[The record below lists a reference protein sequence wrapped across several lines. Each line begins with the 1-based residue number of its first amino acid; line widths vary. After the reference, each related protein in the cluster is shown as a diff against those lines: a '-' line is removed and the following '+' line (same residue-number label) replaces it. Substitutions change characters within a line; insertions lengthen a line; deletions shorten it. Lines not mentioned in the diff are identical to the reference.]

1 MQDSRFLQMRIQ
13 VLGDVK
19 LNCWYFLMLQR
30 KAVLLSTM
38 VEGSK
43 RQWNTG
49 VQNRSSEKLVTR
61 GSNCHDIPRETQLS
75 QHNLLDI
82 LPQLAKA
89 EAAVPVESMVIMYET
104 YRFSKVVYSI
114 FILLSACSIVA
125 LHCQSLALHHSQIF
139 RIL

>member
-43 RQWNTG
+43 RQ
-49 VQNRSSEKLVTR
+49 
-61 GSNCHDIPRETQLS
+61 
-75 QHNLLDI
+75 
-82 LPQLAKA
+82 
-89 EAAVPVESMVIMYET
+89 
-104 YRFSKVVYSI
+104 
-114 FILLSACSIVA
+114 
-125 LHCQSLALHHSQIF
+125 
-139 RIL
+139 